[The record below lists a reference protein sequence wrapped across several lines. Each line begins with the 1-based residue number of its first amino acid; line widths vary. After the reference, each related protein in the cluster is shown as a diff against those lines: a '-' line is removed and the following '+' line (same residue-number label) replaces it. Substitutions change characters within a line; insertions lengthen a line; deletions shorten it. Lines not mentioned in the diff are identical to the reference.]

1 MLLVEING
9 QALAG
14 GSTWHQATKYFQ
26 CPLSTK
32 TEQEL
37 LCTSAYPTYVATYYC
52 HIPKVCSFIFYSI
65 WSSKMVTW
73 CWKITDELAG
83 HGRGFVSDVTMK
95 TRLGI
100 VPWFYDQIWVNK
112 NWMGHVRNQF
122 LETGGFIIKQ
132 GREGSNIIQHL
143 HMIWPLIDGIVAAAL
158 DFR

>member
-1 MLLVEING
+1 MSWQGMGADDRKKIRDSVQHLE
-9 QALAG
+9 AMWY
-14 GSTWHQATKYFQ
+14 TWQ
-26 CPLSTK
+26 
-32 TEQEL
+32 
-37 LCTSAYPTYVATYYC
+37 
-52 HIPKVCSFIFYSI
+52 
-65 WSSKMVTW
+65 
-73 CWKITDELAG
+73 
-83 HGRGFVSDVTMK
+83 GFVSDVTMK

-132 GREGSNIIQHL
+132 VREGSNIIQHL